1 MARVC
6 RNLNSWGCR
15 VRCAIP
21 DGMVTDVTSVMFICQ
36 LGMHNNVQGHRNAN
50 VCKQTYDASCMVC
63 HFSVRKALKGIG
75 SFSTCVHARTKLI
88 RPNNREY
95 STKSPP
101 CNASEHT
108 RCCRQNVNHESSST
122 HIIDQN
128 MHLVFYWIAASFH
141 WQTQSGHVG
150 RRRQAG
156 FTGSDQDC
164 SHQAKIWRA
173 FSSCS

>member
-1 MARVC
+1 M
-6 RNLNSWGCR
+6 
-15 VRCAIP
+15 
-21 DGMVTDVTSVMFICQ
+21 SVGDSQQCSRPQ
-36 LGMHNNVQGHRNAN
+36 YAN

-141 WQTQSGHVG
+141 WQTQSRHVG
-150 RRRQAG
+150 RRRQAA
-156 FTGSDQDC
+156 SQDRIRTAHIKQR
-164 SHQAKIWRA
+164 SGVPSPAAAEAMPH
-173 FSSCS
+173 